1 MRGTIVFLLG
11 LVSVLL
17 AACASR
23 AGSPAA
29 VPTAQLERPA
39 PEGPLAFVD
48 TIAFVSDA
56 PGNYEIYVLS
66 GASEP
71 VRLTESPGDEGFP
84 VWSSDG
90 TRIAFGRR
98 EADGTID
105 VWVMDADGGSQRRVY
120 DSGSV
125 FLEGIAWH
133 PNGEIIYVCR
143 GYFDGPGNMALRV
156 VAVSAEGPETQSPPW
171 VERLWD
177 IHFTYSHPAVTE
189 VRKRIAFA
197 HYEGYAMPFRRDIYA
212 GDLAQ
217 DGMSVRHIVQLT
229 EEEGGDLSP
238 AWSPDGTAIAWSH
251 ETANNSGNYDIWV
264 MNADGSGKRQ
274 VTSAPGE
281 ESDPVWSSDGQAIIY
296 CSDESGVLQLYMRY
310 AWGDEEIL
318 QLTDDGAN
326 HRNPSRKPQ
335 L

>member
-17 AACASR
+17 VACAT
-23 AGSPAA
+23 PAA
-29 VPTAQLERPA
+29 APVPAETTFPERQTPG
-39 PEGPLAFVD
+39 GPLEFQD

-56 PGNYEIYVLS
+56 PGNYEIYVLG
-66 GASEP
+66 GASGP
-71 VRLTESPGDEGFP
+71 VRLTESAGDEGFP
-84 VWSSDG
+84 VWSPDG
-90 TRIAFGRR
+90 TGIAFGRR

-125 FLEGIAWH
+125 YLEGIAWH
-133 PNGEIIYVCR
+133 PNGEIIYASR
-143 GYFDGPGNMALRV
+143 GYFDGPGNMAFRV
-156 VAVSAEGPETQSPPW
+156 DALSAEGAETQSPPW
-171 VERLWD
+171 VEGLWD

-189 VRKRIAFA
+189 VGKRIAFA

-212 GDLAQ
+212 GDLTQ

-281 ESDPVWSSDGQAIIY
+281 ESDPVWSGDGQAIIY